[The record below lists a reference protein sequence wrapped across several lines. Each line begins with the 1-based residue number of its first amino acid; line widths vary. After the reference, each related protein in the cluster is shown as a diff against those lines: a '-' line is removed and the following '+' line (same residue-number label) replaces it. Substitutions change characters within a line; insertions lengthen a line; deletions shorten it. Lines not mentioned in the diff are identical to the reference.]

1 MKHVLTKL
9 RQLSWDMSPMA
20 NWKLAHAGISP
31 GTNQV
36 NMGHLIVRAKLQL
49 NMIILKHERSP
60 NVSNIA
66 TRTTARKDISTNVSR
81 PICRVK
87 CSGS

>member
-1 MKHVLTKL
+1 VNHIFLEPRGKKYSLLPMKHVLTKL
-9 RQLSWDMSPMA
+9 KQLSWDMSPMA

-49 NMIILKHERSP
+49 NMI
-60 NVSNIA
+60 N
-66 TRTTARKDISTNVSR
+66 TNYS
-81 PICRVK
+81 
-87 CSGS
+87 